1 MDTGKRTDLTEPQDD
16 IQQLF
21 LLPNSR
27 HSLMSVRLLDDSGS
41 AWAAGIVMLAS
52 YLLRIVFTQGGEVPA
67 FTLAPHKDP
76 RRES

>member
-1 MDTGKRTDLTEPQDD
+1 
-16 IQQLF
+16 
-21 LLPNSR
+21 
-27 HSLMSVRLLDDSGS
+27 MSVRLLDDSGS